1 MMVSVCPAPSR
12 RSNEQALRLFCRQ
25 GAAIRWVKGGGY
37 SEPGGSRNLL
47 WRFLYGGIA
56 DGKTFLPS
64 NAGFRITAYQH
75 SGSKETGLLRKKP
88 REISIF
94 FVVSQTVSALR
105 QRVRRIPD
113 LSKKYLSVP

>member
-1 MMVSVCPAPSR
+1 MMVSVCPDPCR

-64 NAGFRITAYQH
+64 NAGFRITAYRH

-88 REISIF
+88 GEISTF